1 MGFFSVITWCV
12 WDGGLH
18 MSKGIIRYSKMSGY
32 PCLSKKRSYSL
43 ITSNNNRFLRS
54 LLSYSL
60 FLKKNRVSVVPY
72 CLSVTLSHCLKLHY
86 TTTKGRPFCS
96 GTLG

>member
-60 FLKKNRVSVVPY
+60 FLKKNREY
-72 CLSVTLSHCLKLHY
+72 CPILLECNSFPLLKTPLY
-86 TTTKGRPFCS
+86 YYKS
-96 GTLG
+96 